1 MGATMSMV
9 RIGVWLD
16 IVHMGLIVVRRG
28 VVLWC
33 GVCFVIVSEDVLP
46 C

>member
-1 MGATMSMV
+1 MGAAMSMV
-9 RIGVWLD
+9 CIGAWFD
-16 IVHMGLIVVRRG
+16 IAHMRLIVVRRG

-33 GVCFVIVSEDVLP
+33 GVCFAIVSVDVLP